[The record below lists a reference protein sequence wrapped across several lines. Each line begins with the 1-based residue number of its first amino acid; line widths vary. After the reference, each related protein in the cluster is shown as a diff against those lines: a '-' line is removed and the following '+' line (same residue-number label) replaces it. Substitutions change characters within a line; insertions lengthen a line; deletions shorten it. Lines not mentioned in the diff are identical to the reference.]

1 MYMKRVKDM
10 LLSKPSYKL
19 SNNKK
24 LKLCHKGFEK
34 EKEKKDIVI

>member
-1 MYMKRVKDM
+1 M

-24 LKLCHKGFEK
+24 LKLCQKKEKGFEK
-34 EKEKKDIVI
+34 EKEKKDIDI